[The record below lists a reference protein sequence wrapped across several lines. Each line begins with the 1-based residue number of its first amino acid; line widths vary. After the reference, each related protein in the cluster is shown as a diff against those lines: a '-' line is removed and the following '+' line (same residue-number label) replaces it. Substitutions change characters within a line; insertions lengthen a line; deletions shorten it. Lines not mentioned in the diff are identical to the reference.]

1 MTQSVDLFVDRG
13 FFFDI
18 GTTLDDKGLRLVVVI
33 VAHEVVDSTVWKE
46 FLELLSQLSGERLV
60 VSHDEGGSLEL
71 LYDIRH
77 GERLP
82 RTRHTEECLE
92 IIARAYRLD
101 ELGYRSRLITGWL
114 VWRVERE
121 EG

>member
-1 MTQSVDLFVDRG
+1 MTQSVDLFVDCG

-18 GTTLDDKGLRLVVVI
+18 STTLHDECLWLIVVI
-33 VAHEVVDSTVWKE
+33 VAHEVVYRTVRKE
-46 FLELLSQLSGERLV
+46 FLELLSELGGERLV
-60 VSHDEGGSLEL
+60 VSHDEGRSLEL